1 MSFFIKHEPPEEL
14 LNHKEV
20 NYFFMTNFHDV
31 MNNPWWVCRML
42 EEQKWQ
48 QKSKLRSQPK
58 GLFRTIPNTLFD
70 KAFFKIIIWTVL
82 AIKHE
87 KKKSLRVKTIVLR
100 KRLKSKQIVIPRHH
114 FVIKLPLEPFGTKLF
129 AKKIKP
135 DAK

>member
-1 MSFFIKHEPPEEL
+1 MSWTTLGEYVGCWKNRNDGKNQSYGYNQKAFLELYLMRCLIKL
-14 LNHKEV
+14 
-20 NYFFMTNFHDV
+20 
-31 MNNPWWVCRML
+31 
-42 EEQKWQ
+42 
-48 QKSKLRSQPK
+48 
-58 GLFRTIPNTLFD
+58 
-70 KAFFKIIIWTVL
+70 FFKIIIWIVL

-100 KRLKSKQIVIPRHH
+100 KRLKNKQIVIPMHH